1 MFNKVISS
9 FEWAKDEYDSM
20 ANTILSVSS
29 LSYLFTRVLLNIFNF
44 MHVLVVVY
52 EQSSFQLIQNIEYYN
67 YRQERLTQSHFSSF
81 IHLFPTY

>member
-29 LSYLFTRVLLNIFNF
+29 LSYLFTRVLLNIF
-44 MHVLVVVY
+44 
-52 EQSSFQLIQNIEYYN
+52 
-67 YRQERLTQSHFSSF
+67 
-81 IHLFPTY
+81 